1 MRENKYFEAFG
12 KPFSA
17 EDVSWRFQYLDKEAL
32 KGSVVP
38 YLDARAVADRL
49 DSVVGQNR
57 WKDAYTQWHD
67 SDKSHGNSQL
77 CTIYIYDDELKEWIG
92 KTDGAGDTDIESIKG
107 GLSDAFKRAAVK
119 WNIGRYLYKFKPVW
133 VTAEKKGKNTFL
145 ISEPDKAKLEKQYY
159 ATVEKLFGKQKP
171 KPQEEKKPAEP
182 KPQSQPYYESNG
194 IAQTPVYEIQSI
206 QVETN
211 ANGDKSAIALSDGKR
226 RYKMYMY
233 GKDDRLKKGAR
244 IKNVRAEAKQNSYGP
259 YYILSDYDM
268 AA

>member
-17 EDVSWRFQYLDKEAL
+17 EDVSWRFQYLDKETL

-38 YLDARAVADRL
+38 YLDARAIEDRL

-57 WKDAYTQWHD
+57 WKDAFMKWHN
-67 SDKSHGNSQL
+67 SDKTHGNSQL
-77 CTIYIYDDELKEWIG
+77 CTIYIYDEELKEWIG

-133 VTAEKKGKNTFL
+133 VSAEKKGKNTFL

-159 ATVEKLFGKQKP
+159 ATVEKIFGEQLTPP
-171 KPQEEKKPAEP
+171 KPQEETPAEP
-182 KPQSQPYYESNG
+182 KPQSQRKDESGN
-194 IAQTPVYEIQSI
+194 QTPVYEIQSI

-226 RYKMYMY
+226 RNKMYMY

-244 IKNVRAEAKQNSYGP
+244 IKNVRAESKQNSYGS
-259 YYILSDYDM
+259 YYILNDYEM

>member
-17 EDVSWRFQYLDKEAL
+17 EDVSWKLQLTNKEKTSGLA
-32 KGSVVP
+32 VA
-38 YLDARAVADRL
+38 YLDARAIADRL

-57 WKDAYTQWHD
+57 WKDAFMQWHN
-67 SDKSHGNSQL
+67 SDKTHGNSQL
-77 CTIYIYDDELKEWIG
+77 CTIYIYDEELKEWIG

-145 ISEPDKAKLEKQYY
+145 ISEPDKVRLDKLYC
-159 ATVEKLFGKQKP
+159 ATVEKIFGEQLTPP
-171 KPQEEKKPAEP
+171 KPQEETPAEP
-182 KPQSQPYYESNG
+182 KPQSQRKDEKS
-194 IAQTPVYEIQSI
+194 AQTPVYEIQDV
-206 QVETN
+206 QVQTD
-211 ANGDKSAIALSDGKR
+211 AGGDKSALALSDGKQ
-226 RYKMYMY
+226 RYRMYMY
-233 GKDDRLKKGAR
+233 GKDDRLKKGAK
-244 IKNVRAEAKQNSYGP
+244 IKNVRAESKQNSYGS
-259 YYILSDYDM
+259 YYILNSYDM